1 MAPPQA
7 QHVPVM
13 AEGTA
18 GSWLGVV
25 LVVAVQLGRQVLE
38 RRWCWGPWGLW
49 RAMQLEQEDWGMVGM
64 NCMEFHWGKA
74 MPLIFVGG
82 VPQRGTMLDAHA
94 NALGRGDHTIPRMLA
109 VYQAWAK

>member
-1 MAPPQA
+1 
-7 QHVPVM
+7 
-13 AEGTA
+13 
-18 GSWLGVV
+18 
-25 LVVAVQLGRQVLE
+25 
-38 RRWCWGPWGLW
+38 
-49 RAMQLEQEDWGMVGM
+49 
-64 NCMEFHWGKA
+64 MEFHWGKA